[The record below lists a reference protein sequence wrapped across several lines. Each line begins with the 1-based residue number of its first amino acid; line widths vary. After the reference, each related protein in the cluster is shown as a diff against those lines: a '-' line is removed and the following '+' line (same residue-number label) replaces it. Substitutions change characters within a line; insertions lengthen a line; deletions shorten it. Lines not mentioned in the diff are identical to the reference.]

1 MASRTAFVY
10 QDALSI
16 EDAFTYFKRLMRD
29 AENRVAFSRALQ
41 RARKGL
47 DVHMYVTDI
56 DSLMIQYLNRGGV
69 KGFRFTGFELKNMNP
84 HSAIVNGSVKVNG
97 KQYEGHFRFSQ
108 KAGIDFFYLVNL
120 GREFLVWNVAYA
132 PVSFDWYGHGSAHDY
147 YAFVGLDDV
156 IRVPAQE
163 LPGTLRML
171 LWGRG

>member
-16 EDAFTYFKRLMRD
+16 DDAFTYFKRLMRD

-56 DSLMIQYLNRGGV
+56 DSLMIQYLNRGRV

-84 HSAIVNGSVKVNG
+84 RSALVNGKVKVNG
-97 KQYEGHFRFSQ
+97 KQYEGHRWFAQ
-108 KAGIDFFYLVNL
+108 KAGIDFFYIVNL
-120 GREFLVWNVAYA
+120 GGEFLVWNVAHA

-147 YAFVGLDDV
+147 YAFVDLEDV

-163 LPGTLRML
+163 LPETLRFL
-171 LWGRG
+171 LWGR

>member
-41 RARKGL
+41 KARKGL
-47 DVHMYVTDI
+47 DVHMYVTDV

-69 KGFRFTGFELKNMNP
+69 KSFRFTGFELKNMNP
-84 HSAIVNGSVKVNG
+84 HSAIVGHRIKVNG
-97 KQYEGHFRFSQ
+97 KQYEGHYFFAQ

-120 GREFLVWNVAYA
+120 GREFLVWNVAHTHA
-132 PVSFDWYGHGSAHDY
+132 DFRWYGQGHARDY
-147 YAFVGLDDV
+147 YAFVDLDDV

-171 LWGRG
+171 LWGR

>member
-10 QDALSI
+10 QDSLSI

-47 DVHMYVTDI
+47 DVHMYVTDV
-56 DSLMIQYLNRGGV
+56 DSLIVQYLNRNGV

-84 HSAIVNGSVKVNG
+84 HSALVNGKVKVNG
-97 KQYEGHFRFSQ
+97 KQYEGHRMFAM
-108 KAGIDFFYLVNL
+108 KAGIDFYYLVNL
-120 GREFLVWNVAYA
+120 GREFLVWNVANT
-132 PVSFDWYGHGSAHDY
+132 PVNFDWYGHGHARDY
-147 YAFVGLDDV
+147 YAFVHLDDV

-163 LPGTLRML
+163 LPETLRFL
-171 LWGRG
+171 LWGR

>member
-41 RARKGL
+41 KARKGL
-47 DVHMYVTDI
+47 DVHMYVTDV
-56 DSLMIQYLNRGGV
+56 DSLIVQYLNRNGV

-84 HSAIVNGSVKVNG
+84 RSAIVNRKVKVNG
-97 KQYEGHFRFSQ
+97 KQYEGHKWFAL
-108 KAGIDFFYLVNL
+108 KADIDFYYLVNL
-120 GREFLVWNVAYA
+120 GREFLVWNVRNTYA
-132 PVSFDWYGHGSAHDY
+132 DLKWYGEGHAHDY
-147 YAFVGLDDV
+147 YAFVDLDDV

-163 LPGTLRML
+163 LPETLRML
-171 LWGRG
+171 LWRR